1 MKLLLGICRLFGI
14 LAVTSVWLAATKA
27 AAKGEGTESGAGS
40 LLSGQVRFFS
50 NGQELGEAS
59 SLSVAVGDLDGDGDL
74 DAVVGN
80 IGLNRVWRNDGHGRF
95 QRTRGNLGGE
105 WTYGIG
111 LHDLDRDGDLDVYA
125 ANYGSADTVW
135 LNTGDGR
142 FIKSAQNLVAARSM
156 AVALGDLD
164 GDGDADALVGT
175 NGEGGR
181 ILLNTGNGIFE
192 ERTGSLGDAP
202 TYGVALGDLDG
213 DGDLDA
219 ICANN
224 GVESESWINDGEGRF
239 THGEGTSGNTFAA
252 RNSWGVALGD
262 LDRDGDLDAVFAN
275 DGLNTIWYNDGRA
288 GFREINV
295 SQEGGSTFD
304 IALRDVDGNETIDI
318 FAANYYHP
326 SGTVS
331 LSTGDG
337 RFSDASENFPS
348 ESHFGIA
355 LGDFDGDG
363 DQDAWV
369 ANRNGPNRVWLN
381 GGLSPESAESV
392 QRPPNFI
399 VVLADDLGY
408 GDVGPF
414 GAKDVHTPN
423 LDRLAREGIRL
434 TSFYAHPVCA
444 PSRAALMTGSYPIRV
459 AEPGNRKGYRI
470 ILHPEEITIAEI
482 LNSGGYATACI
493 GKWHLAGE
501 GEEPWEYYN
510 GEFDPDARIPDHPG
524 RTGPFRPEYL
534 PNEQGFGYYFGTPL
548 FNRSGFNSP
557 KLASYLQ
564 F

>member
-1 MKLLLGICRLFGI
+1 MRIFLELCHAAEHRISRVSRLCAI
-14 LAVTSVWLAATKA
+14 LAIVSAWATHP
-27 AAKGEGTESGAGS
+27 KGVAGGEAS
-40 LLSGQVRFFS
+40 SSNADELLKGQIRFFS
-50 NGQELGEAS
+50 NGQQLGEAS

-80 IGLNRVWRNDGHGRF
+80 IGLKRVWRNDGHGRF

-111 LHDLDRDGDLDVYA
+111 LHDLDGDGDLDVYA

-135 LNTGDGR
+135 LNTGGGR
-142 FIKSAQNLVAARSM
+142 FVKSAQNLVAARSM

-181 ILLNTGNGIFE
+181 ILLNAGNGIFE
-192 ERTGSLGDAP
+192 ESAGRLGDAP
-202 TYGVALGDLDG
+202 TFGVALGDLDG
-213 DGDLDA
+213 DGNLDA
-219 ICANN
+219 IFAND
-224 GVESESWINDGEGRF
+224 GVESEFWINDGEGRF
-239 THGEGTSGNTFAA
+239 THGEGISAESLAA
-252 RNSWGVALGD
+252 RNSRGVALGD

-275 DGLNTIWYNDGRA
+275 DGPNTIWINDGHAR
-288 GFREINV
+288 FRESEV
-295 SQEGGSTFD
+295 SREGGSTFD
-304 IALRDVDGNETIDI
+304 IALGDVDGNETIDI

-337 RFSDASENFPS
+337 RFSDASEDFPS

-408 GDVGPF
+408 GDVDPF
-414 GAKDVHTPN
+414 GAEDVHTPN

-493 GKWHLAGE
+493 GNW
-501 GEEPWEYYN
+501 
-510 GEFDPDARIPDHPG
+510 
-524 RTGPFRPEYL
+524 
-534 PNEQGFGYYFGTPL
+534 
-548 FNRSGFNSP
+548 
-557 KLASYLQ
+557 
-564 F
+564 